1 MLDQPCR
8 LCSEARLLPSS
19 DEEPPIPLSV
29 AAVAAVDPAPVEEAV
44 EAAFEAAEADKRIS
58 LLRFSG

>member
-1 MLDQPCR
+1 M
-8 LCSEARLLPSS
+8 
-19 DEEPPIPLSV
+19 PLSV